1 MLIKLA
7 KDKTDQLREAIART
21 AKKPPDTSRGVRLRE
36 TS

>member
-7 KDKTDQLREAIART
+7 KDKTDQMHLAT
-21 AKKPPDTSRGVRLRE
+21 LKPPPDTSRGIRPRR

>member
-7 KDKTDQLREAIART
+7 KDKTDQLHLAAL
-21 AKKPPDTSRGVRLRE
+21 KPLPDTSRGIRIRQ